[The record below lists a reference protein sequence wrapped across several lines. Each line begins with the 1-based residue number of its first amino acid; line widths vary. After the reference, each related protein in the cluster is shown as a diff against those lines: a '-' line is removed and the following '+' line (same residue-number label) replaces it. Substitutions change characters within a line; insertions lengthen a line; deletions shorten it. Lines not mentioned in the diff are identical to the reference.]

1 MNVDAASTI
10 QGRPL
15 SFALVL
21 VLLITLGIS
30 CAPTL
35 APPLRSTHFGAP
47 GRAGTSDG
55 LVQIAG
61 THQGSAASLVSLP
74 VADGLHVEIGGDVR
88 PTDEQWAMGSVGL
101 RYTLGPP
108 RDAGARKLPTGP
120 YGDVEF
126 GLGAGV
132 GGVGHDDEGEP
143 VDDQSAWGRFAY
155 GGYVGAGFGWRFLP
169 WLAGFTRTRVQL
181 SKADN
186 LPTTSWYSAMAGPEV
201 SVGRLS
207 LHLAGGWAG
216 YANDDDND
224 QGPLFEAGLGWRF

>member
-1 MNVDAASTI
+1 MNVDAASPT
-10 QGRPL
+10 QRR
-15 SFALVL
+15 ALASVL
-21 VLLITLGIS
+21 VLTWLLISGSS

-47 GRAGTSDG
+47 GRAGASDG

-61 THQGSAASLVSLP
+61 THQGTAASVVSLP
-74 VADGLHVEIGGDVR
+74 LAADLHVEIGGDVR
-88 PTDEQWAMGSVGL
+88 PTDEQWAMGSLGL

-108 RDAGARKLPTGP
+108 REAGDLHLPTGP

-132 GGVGHDDEGEP
+132 GGVGHDDEGAP
-143 VDDQSAWGRFAY
+143 VDDQSAWERFAY

-181 SKADN
+181 SKADK
-186 LPTTSWYSAMAGPEV
+186 LPTTSWYSAMAGPEF
-201 SVGRLS
+201 SLGRLS

-216 YANDDDND
+216 YANDDDSD